1 MLGNSLKIRHFGPI
15 GEGYADNDGYLPIN
29 KITILCG
36 PQAVG
41 KSCIAKLYATFSW
54 LEKALV
60 RGDFSVAYLTKY
72 NRFAKTFC
80 SYQSIQSYFKDDTFL
95 HYVGSAFE
103 FVYENKRFQV
113 KPCIGAVYERPQ
125 ISYIPAE
132 RNLLSVIEDAENI
145 KRLPQPLASMLG
157 VYTSACRNMKSDLE
171 LPINQVR
178 FHYDSLNK
186 RSYIQSS
193 DYKVKLNEASSGMQ
207 SLSPMFVV
215 LDYLFKVVTKAV
227 PVQQSDKSLK
237 EKEMIQKR
245 IAEILKDDSL
255 DPEARRLL
263 LEQTADSSNKYLL
276 SIVEEPEENLFPTS
290 QREILNSLLAYTS
303 VGNNKLLLTTHSPY
317 ILNYLALAIKAW
329 NVSKK
334 VDDEEL
340 RKRLYAIVPAGAQ
353 INGEAVSVYQIDG
366 RGVIM
371 ALPSYDGMPSDD
383 NYLNNMLAECNDLF
397 NDLLDVEER
406 CEE

>member
-1 MLGNSLKIRHFGPI
+1 
-15 GEGYADNDGYLPIN
+15 
-29 KITILCG
+29 
-36 PQAVG
+36 
-41 KSCIAKLYATFSW
+41 
-54 LEKALV
+54 
-60 RGDFSVAYLTKY
+60 
-72 NRFAKTFC
+72 
-80 SYQSIQSYFKDDTFL
+80 
-95 HYVGSAFE
+95 
-103 FVYENKRFQV
+103 
-113 KPCIGAVYERPQ
+113 
-125 ISYIPAE
+125 
-132 RNLLSVIEDAENI
+132 
-145 KRLPQPLASMLG
+145 
-157 VYTSACRNMKSDLE
+157 MKSDLE

-353 INGEAVSVYQIDG
+353 INGEDVSVYQIDG
-366 RGVIM
+366 RGVIT